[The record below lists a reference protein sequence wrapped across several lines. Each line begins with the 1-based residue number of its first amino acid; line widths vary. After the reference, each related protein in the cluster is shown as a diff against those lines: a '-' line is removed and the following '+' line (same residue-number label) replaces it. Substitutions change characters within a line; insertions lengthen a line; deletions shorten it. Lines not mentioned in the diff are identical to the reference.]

1 MNIFC
6 IRKGVTNLGPS
17 ESDFNS
23 RAGGN
28 QPGNY
33 FQLVVLIL
41 LIVLSAFFSSAE
53 TAFSSANRIKM
64 RSLADEGNKTA
75 ALVIKILDSYSKLL
89 SAILIG
95 NNVVNLSASS
105 LATTIAIALSE
116 PLGLQASLMTG
127 LATGI
132 LTVVVLLGGE
142 IVPKTWANL
151 NADKI
156 VLVYAPIIR
165 FLMVVLTPV
174 IFIVDKISTA
184 ILRLFRIDPNKKN
197 STMTEN
203 ELRSYVDVSHED
215 GVIEE
220 EEKEMIYNVFD
231 FGDSLAKDIMI
242 PRIDMVSVEDTATH
256 KEVMEL
262 FRENMYT
269 RLPVYHNSTDNIV
282 GIINIKDF
290 LFVKDPEKFAIKDIM
305 RDAYYTYE
313 YKKTSDLMMEM
324 RKSSSNIA
332 LVLNEYGSTEGMITL
347 EDLLEEIVGEIR
359 DEYDE
364 DEETLIQDLGD
375 NTYVVPGGMKLDDI
389 NNSIDT
395 NFTSE
400 DYDSIGGL
408 IIEKLDKLPEEG
420 ETVTLEDGT
429 ELTVKTVNQNRIE
442 EVLMKLPTVTEEN
455 AEEEGLEDKKED

>member
-1 MNIFC
+1 MDPDSLILTAEPAV
-6 IRKGVTNLGPS
+6 ISP
-17 ESDFNS
+17 
-23 RAGGN
+23 AII
-28 QPGNY
+28 
-33 FQLVVLIL
+33 FQLAVLVIL
-41 LIVLSAFFSSAE
+41 VILSAFFSSAE
-53 TAFSSANRIKM
+53 TAFSTFNKIKM
-64 RSLADEGNKTA
+64 RALAEEGNKKA
-75 ALVIKILDSYSKLL
+75 ALVLKILDSYSKLL

-105 LATTIAIALSE
+105 LATTVAIALSE

-151 NADKI
+151 YADKI
-156 VLVYAPIIR
+156 ALVYAPIIR
-165 FLMVVLTPV
+165 FLMVILTPV
-174 IFIVDKISTA
+174 IFIVDKIA
-184 ILRLFRIDPNKKN
+184 LGILKLFRIDPSKKN
-197 STMTEN
+197 NAMTES

-220 EEKEMIYNVFD
+220 EEREMIYNVFD

-242 PRIDMVSVEDTATH
+242 PRIDMVTVEDTATY

-269 RLPVYHNSTDNIV
+269 RLPVYHDSTDNII
-282 GIINIKDF
+282 GIINVKDF
-290 LFVKDPEKFAIKDIM
+290 LFVKDSDKFAIKDIL

-375 NTYVVPGGMKLDDI
+375 NTYIVPGGMKLDDI

-395 NFTSE
+395 DFSSE

-408 IIEKLDKLPEEG
+408 IIEKLDKLPEEN
-420 ETVTLEDGT
+420 ETVELEDGT
-429 ELTVKTVNQNRIE
+429 VLTVKTVNQNRIE
-442 EVLMKLPTVTEEN
+442 EVLMKLPVAAETNSEEN
-455 AEEEGLEDKKED
+455 AEAKKES

>member
-1 MNIFC
+1 M
-6 IRKGVTNLGPS
+6 L
-17 ESDFNS
+17 
-23 RAGGN
+23 
-28 QPGNY
+28 
-33 FQLVVLIL
+33 
-41 LIVLSAFFSSAE
+41 
-53 TAFSSANRIKM
+53 
-64 RSLADEGNKTA
+64 
-75 ALVIKILDSYSKLL
+75 KILDSYSKLL

-105 LATTIAIALSE
+105 LATTIAIALSKH
-116 PLGLQASLMTG
+116 LGLKEALMTG

-151 NADKI
+151 YADKI
-156 VLVYAPIIR
+156 ALAYAPIIQ
-165 FLMVVLTPV
+165 FLMTILTPV
-174 IFIVDKISTA
+174 IFIVDKIA
-184 ILRLFRIDPNKKN
+184 LGILKLFRIDPSKKN
-197 STMTEN
+197 NAMTES

-220 EEKEMIYNVFD
+220 EEREMIYNVFD

-242 PRIDMVSVEDTATH
+242 PRIDMVTVEDTATY

-269 RLPVYHNSTDNIV
+269 RLPVYHDSTDNII
-282 GIINIKDF
+282 GIINVKDF
-290 LFVKDPEKFAIKDIM
+290 LFVKDTEKFAIKDII

-364 DEETLIQDLGD
+364 DEETLIQDLGN
-375 NTYVVPGGMKLDDI
+375 NTYIVPGGMKLDDI

-395 NFTSE
+395 EFSSD

-408 IIEKLDKLPEEG
+408 IIEKLDKLPEED

-429 ELTVKTVNQNRIE
+429 KLTVKTVNQNRIE
-442 EVLMKLPTVTEEN
+442 EVLMQLPTSEEN
-455 AEEEGLEDKKED
+455 DNDNSETESQNEE

>member
-1 MNIFC
+1 MDPDSLILTAAPAV
-6 IRKGVTNLGPS
+6 ISP
-17 ESDFNS
+17 
-23 RAGGN
+23 AII
-28 QPGNY
+28 
-33 FQLVVLIL
+33 FQLVLLVIL
-41 LIVLSAFFSSAE
+41 VILSAFFSSAE
-53 TAFSSANRIKM
+53 TAFSTSNRIKM
-64 RSLADEGNKTA
+64 RTLADEGNKNA
-75 ALVIKILDSYSKLL
+75 ALVLKILDSYSKLL

-105 LATTIAIALSE
+105 LATTVAIALIE

-132 LTVVVLLGGE
+132 LTIVVLLGGE

-151 NADKI
+151 YADKI
-156 VLVYAPIIR
+156 VLIYAPVIR
-165 FLMVVLTPV
+165 FLMIILTPV
-174 IFIVDKISTA
+174 IFIVDKIA
-184 ILRLFRIDPNKKN
+184 LGILKLFRIDPSKKN
-197 STMTEN
+197 NAMTES

-220 EEKEMIYNVFD
+220 EEREMIYNVFD

-242 PRIDMVSVEDTATH
+242 PRIDMVSVEDTATY
-256 KEVMEL
+256 KEVMDL

-269 RLPVYHNSTDNIV
+269 RLPVYHDSTDNII

-290 LFVKDPEKFAIKDIM
+290 VFVKDTEKFAIKDII

-375 NTYVVPGGMKLDDI
+375 NTYIVPGGMKLDDI

-408 IIEKLDKLPEEG
+408 IIEHLDKLPEEN

-429 ELTVKTVNQNRIE
+429 QLTVKTVNQNRIE
-442 EVLMKLPTVTEEN
+442 EVCMVLPASNEETEDESK
-455 AEEEGLEDKKED
+455 EKED

>member
-1 MNIFC
+1 MDPASLILTAEPAVISPAIIFQ
-6 IRKGVTNLGPS
+6 I
-17 ESDFNS
+17 
-23 RAGGN
+23 
-28 QPGNY
+28 
-33 FQLVVLIL
+33 VVLIL

-132 LTVVVLLGGE
+132 LTVVVLLSGE

-156 VLVYAPIIR
+156 VLVYAPIMR

-184 ILRLFRIDPNKKN
+184 ILRLFRIDPNKRN

-269 RLPVYHNSTDNIV
+269 RLPVYHDSTDNIV

-395 NFTSE
+395 NFKSE

-420 ETVTLEDGT
+420 ETVTLDDGSQ
-429 ELTVKTVNQNRIE
+429 LTVKTVNQNRIE
-442 EVLMKLPTVTEEN
+442 EVLMKLSTVTEET

>member
-1 MNIFC
+1 MDPASLILTAEPAV
-6 IRKGVTNLGPS
+6 ISP
-17 ESDFNS
+17 
-23 RAGGN
+23 AII
-28 QPGNY
+28 
-33 FQLVVLIL
+33 FQLVILVVLVI
-41 LIVLSAFFSSAE
+41 LSAFFSSAE
-53 TAFSSANRIKM
+53 TAFSTANKIKM
-64 RSLADEGNKTA
+64 RALAEEGNKKA
-75 ALVIKILDSYSKLL
+75 ALVLKIMDSYSKLL

-105 LATTIAIALSE
+105 LATTIAISLSE
-116 PLGLQASLMTG
+116 PLGLQVSLMTG

-132 LTVVVLLGGE
+132 LTIVVLLGGE

-151 NADKI
+151 YADKI
-156 VLVYAPIIR
+156 ALTYAPIIR
-165 FLMVVLTPV
+165 FLMIILTPF
-174 IFIVDKISTA
+174 IFIVDKIALA
-184 ILRLFRIDPNKKN
+184 ILKLFRIDPSKKN
-197 STMTEN
+197 NTMTES

-220 EEKEMIYNVFD
+220 EEREMIYNVFD

-242 PRIDMVSVEDTATH
+242 PRIDMVTVEDTATY

-269 RLPVYHNSTDNIV
+269 RLPVYHDSTDNII
-282 GIINIKDF
+282 GIINVKDF
-290 LFVKDPEKFAIKDIM
+290 LFVKDTEKFAIKDIM

-313 YKKTSDLMMEM
+313 FKKTSDLMMEM

-395 NFTSE
+395 NFSSE

-408 IIEKLDKLPEEG
+408 IIEKLDKLPEED
-420 ETVTLEDGT
+420 ETVELEDGT
-429 ELTVKTVNQNRIE
+429 ILTVKTVNQNRIE
-442 EVLMKLPTVTEEN
+442 EVLMKLPSPVEEVS
-455 AEEEGLEDKKED
+455 EEATSDTKKED

>member
-1 MNIFC
+1 MSPAVI
-6 IRKGVTNLGPS
+6 
-17 ESDFNS
+17 
-23 RAGGN
+23 
-28 QPGNY
+28 
-33 FQLVVLIL
+33 FQLVILIL

-53 TAFSSANRIKM
+53 TAFSSTNRIKM
-64 RSLADEGNKTA
+64 RTLAEEENKTA
-75 ALVIKILDSYSKLL
+75 ALVLKILDSYSKLL

-116 PLGLQASLMTG
+116 PLGIQASLMTG

-132 LTVVVLLGGE
+132 LTVVVLLSGE

-151 NADKI
+151 YADKI
-156 VLVYAPIIR
+156 VLVYAPIIS
-165 FLMVVLTPV
+165 FLMAILTPV

-184 ILRLFRIDPNKKN
+184 ILKLFRIDPNKKN

-220 EEKEMIYNVFD
+220 EEREMIYNVFD

-242 PRIDMVSVEDTATH
+242 PRIDMVSVEDTATY
-256 KEVMEL
+256 KEIMEL

-269 RLPVYHNSTDNIV
+269 RLPVYHDSTDNII
-282 GIINIKDF
+282 GIINVKDF
-290 LFVKDPEKFAIKDIM
+290 LFVKDTEKFAIKDIL

-395 NFTSE
+395 RFSSE

-420 ETVTLEDGT
+420 ETVELEDGT
-429 ELTVKTVNQNRIE
+429 KLTVKTVNQNRIE
-442 EVLMKLPTVTEEN
+442 EVTMVLPTPQTENEEATESVEN
-455 AEEEGLEDKKED
+455 AEN

>member
-1 MNIFC
+1 MDPASLIL
-6 IRKGVTNLGPS
+6 T
-17 ESDFNS
+17 
-23 RAGGN
+23 A
-28 QPGNY
+28 QPAAISPAVI
-33 FQLVVLIL
+33 FQLVILIL

-53 TAFSSANRIKM
+53 TAFSSTNRIKM
-64 RSLADEGNKTA
+64 RTLAEEGNKTA
-75 ALVIKILDSYSKLL
+75 ALVLKILDSYSKLL

-116 PLGLQASLMTG
+116 PLGIQASIMTG

-132 LTVVVLLGGE
+132 LTVVVLLSGE

-151 NADKI
+151 YADKI
-156 VLVYAPIIR
+156 VLVYAPIMR
-165 FLMVVLTPV
+165 FLMAILTPV
-174 IFIVDKISTA
+174 IFIVDKIATA
-184 ILRLFRIDPNKKN
+184 ILKLFRIDPNKKN

-220 EEKEMIYNVFD
+220 EEREMIYNVFD

-242 PRIDMVSVEDTATH
+242 PRIDMVSVEDTATY

-269 RLPVYHNSTDNIV
+269 RLPVYHDSTDNII
-282 GIINIKDF
+282 GIINVKDF
-290 LFVKDPEKFAIKDIM
+290 LFVKDTEKFAIKDIL

-389 NNSIDT
+389 NNSLDT
-395 NFTSE
+395 RFSSE

-408 IIEKLDKLPEEG
+408 IIENLDKLPEEG
-420 ETVTLEDGT
+420 ETVELEDGT
-429 ELTVKTVNQNRIE
+429 KLTVKTVNQNRIE
-442 EVLMKLPTVTEEN
+442 EVIMVLPTPQAENEEATESVEN
-455 AEEEGLEDKKED
+455 AEN

>member
-1 MNIFC
+1 MDPASLILTAEPAV
-6 IRKGVTNLGPS
+6 ISP
-17 ESDFNS
+17 
-23 RAGGN
+23 AII
-28 QPGNY
+28 

-174 IFIVDKISTA
+174 IFIVDKISTG

-269 RLPVYHNSTDNIV
+269 RLPVYHDSTDNII

-442 EVLMKLPTVTEEN
+442 EVLMKLPTVTEETG
-455 AEEEGLEDKKED
+455 EEEVSEDKKED

>member
-1 MNIFC
+1 MDPDSLILTAAPAVISPAIF
-6 IRKGVTNLGPS
+6 
-17 ESDFNS
+17 
-23 RAGGN
+23 
-28 QPGNY
+28 
-33 FQLVVLIL
+33 FQLVVLIIL
-41 LIVLSAFFSSAE
+41 VILSAFFSSAE
-53 TAFSSANRIKM
+53 TAFSTVNRIKM
-64 RSLADEGNKTA
+64 RGLTEEGNKKA
-75 ALVIKILDSYSKLL
+75 ALVLKILDSYSKLL

-116 PLGLQASLMTG
+116 PLGLQVSLMTG

-132 LTVVVLLGGE
+132 LTIVVLLGGE

-156 VLVYAPIIR
+156 SLVYAPIIR
-165 FLMVVLTPV
+165 FLMNILTPI
-174 IFIVDKISTA
+174 IFIVDKIA
-184 ILRLFRIDPNKKN
+184 LGILKIFRIDPSKKN
-197 STMTEN
+197 NAMTES

-220 EEKEMIYNVFD
+220 EEREMIYNVFD

-242 PRIDMVSVEDTATH
+242 PRIDMVSVEDTATY
-256 KEVMEL
+256 KDVMDV

-269 RLPVYHNSTDNIV
+269 RLPVYKDTTDNII
-282 GIINIKDF
+282 GIINVKDF
-290 LFVKDPEKFAIKDIM
+290 LFVKDPEKFTIRDII

-375 NTYVVPGGMKLDDI
+375 NTYIVPGGMKLDDI

-395 NFTSE
+395 NFSSE

-408 IIEKLDKLPEEG
+408 IIEKLDKLPEEN
-420 ETVTLEDGT
+420 ETVELEDGT
-429 ELTVKTVNQNRIE
+429 TLTVKSINQNRIE
-442 EVLMKLPTVTEEN
+442 EVLMKLPAPALEETEDTSK
-455 AEEEGLEDKKED
+455 EE

>member
-1 MNIFC
+1 MDPASLILTAQPAAISPATIFQL
-6 IRKGVTNLGPS
+6 II
-17 ESDFNS
+17 
-23 RAGGN
+23 
-28 QPGNY
+28 
-33 FQLVVLIL
+33 LVVLVI
-41 LIVLSAFFSSAE
+41 LSAFFSSAE
-53 TAFSSANRIKM
+53 TAFSTTNRIKM
-64 RSLADEGNKTA
+64 RSLSEEGNKNAT
-75 ALVIKILDSYSKLL
+75 LVLKILDSYSKLL

-105 LATTIAIALSE
+105 IGTTIAISLSE
-116 PLGLQASLMTG
+116 PLGLKASLITG

-132 LTVVVLLGGE
+132 LTIVVLLGGE

-151 NADKI
+151 YADKI
-156 VLVYAPIIR
+156 ALIYAPIIR
-165 FLMVVLTPV
+165 FFMVILTPV
-174 IFIVDKISTA
+174 IFVVDKIA
-184 ILRLFRIDPNKKN
+184 LGILKIFRIDPHKKTN
-197 STMTEN
+197 AMTES

-220 EEKEMIYNVFD
+220 EEREMIYNVFD

-242 PRIDMVSVEDTATH
+242 PRIDMVTVEDTATY

-269 RLPVYHNSTDNIV
+269 RLPVYHDSTDNII
-282 GIINIKDF
+282 GIINVKDF
-290 LFVKDPEKFAIKDIM
+290 LFVKNTEAFAIKDIM

-364 DEETLIQDLGD
+364 DEETLIQDLGN

-408 IIEKLDKLPEEG
+408 IIEKLDKLPEEN
-420 ETVTLEDGT
+420 ETVELEDGT
-429 ELTVKTVNQNRIE
+429 QLTVKTVNQNRIE
-442 EVLMKLPTVTEEN
+442 EVLMVLPSP
-455 AEEEGLEDKKED
+455 AEEGNADTSDGKDSREI

>member
-1 MNIFC
+1 MDPASLILTAEPAV
-6 IRKGVTNLGPS
+6 ISP
-17 ESDFNS
+17 
-23 RAGGN
+23 AII
-28 QPGNY
+28 
-33 FQLVVLIL
+33 FQLVVLVIL
-41 LIVLSAFFSSAE
+41 IILSAFFSSAE
-53 TAFSSANRIKM
+53 TAFSTANRIKM
-64 RSLADEGNKTA
+64 RSLAEEGNKKA
-75 ALVIKILDSYSKLL
+75 ALVLKILDSYSKLL

-116 PLGLQASLMTG
+116 PLGLKEALMTG

-132 LTVVVLLGGE
+132 LTIVVLLGGE

-151 NADKI
+151 YADKI
-156 VLVYAPIIR
+156 ALTYAPIIR
-165 FLMVVLTPV
+165 FLMVILTPI
-174 IFIVDKISTA
+174 IFIVDKIA
-184 ILRLFRIDPNKKN
+184 LGILKLFRIDPSKKN
-197 STMTEN
+197 NAMTES

-242 PRIDMVSVEDTATH
+242 PRIDMVSVEDTATY

-269 RLPVYHNSTDNIV
+269 RLPVYHESTDNIV

-290 LFVKDPEKFAIKDIM
+290 LFVKDSEKFAIKDIM

-395 NFTSE
+395 DFESE

-420 ETVTLEDGT
+420 ETVTLEDGSQ
-429 ELTVKTVNQNRIE
+429 LTVKTVNQNRIE
-442 EVLMKLPTVTEEN
+442 EVLMKLPTVSEETTEEE
-455 AEEEGLEDKKED
+455 ASEDKEED

>member
-1 MNIFC
+1 MDPASLILTAEPAVISPATIFQ
-6 IRKGVTNLGPS
+6 I
-17 ESDFNS
+17 
-23 RAGGN
+23 
-28 QPGNY
+28 
-33 FQLVVLIL
+33 VVLIL
-41 LIVLSAFFSSAE
+41 LIALSAFFSSAE

-132 LTVVVLLGGE
+132 LTVVVLLSGE

-156 VLVYAPIIR
+156 VLVYAPIMR

-174 IFIVDKISTA
+174 IFIVDKIATA

-197 STMTEN
+197 SAMTEN

-242 PRIDMVSVEDTATH
+242 PRIDMVSVEDTATY

-269 RLPVYHNSTDNIV
+269 RLPVYHDSTDNIV

-442 EVLMKLPTVTEEN
+442 EVLMKLPTISEETSEDEN
-455 AEEEGLEDKKED
+455 SEDKKED

>member
-1 MNIFC
+1 MDPASLILTAEPAVISPAIIFQ
-6 IRKGVTNLGPS
+6 I
-17 ESDFNS
+17 
-23 RAGGN
+23 
-28 QPGNY
+28 
-33 FQLVVLIL
+33 VVLIL

-105 LATTIAIALSE
+105 LATTIAIALSK
-116 PLGLQASLMTG
+116 PLGLKEALMTG

-156 VLVYAPIIR
+156 VLVYAPIMR

-420 ETVTLEDGT
+420 ETVTLDDGSQ
-429 ELTVKTVNQNRIE
+429 LTVKTVNQNRIE
-442 EVLMKLPTVTEEN
+442 EVLMKLSTVTEET

>member
-1 MNIFC
+1 MDPDSLILTAEPAV
-6 IRKGVTNLGPS
+6 ISP
-17 ESDFNS
+17 
-23 RAGGN
+23 AII
-28 QPGNY
+28 
-33 FQLVVLIL
+33 FQLVVLVIL
-41 LIVLSAFFSSAE
+41 IILSAFFSSAE
-53 TAFSSANRIKM
+53 TAFSTSNRIKM
-64 RSLADEGNKTA
+64 RSLAEEGNKRA
-75 ALVIKILDSYSKLL
+75 ALVLKILDSYSKLL

-105 LATTIAIALSE
+105 LATTIAIALSKH
-116 PLGLQASLMTG
+116 LGLKEALMTG

-151 NADKI
+151 YADKI
-156 VLVYAPIIR
+156 ALAYAPIIQ
-165 FLMVVLTPV
+165 FLMTILTPV
-174 IFIVDKISTA
+174 IFIVDKIA
-184 ILRLFRIDPNKKN
+184 LGILKLFRIDPSKKN
-197 STMTEN
+197 NAMTES

-220 EEKEMIYNVFD
+220 EEREMIYNVFD

-242 PRIDMVSVEDTATH
+242 PRIDMVTVEDTATY

-269 RLPVYHNSTDNIV
+269 RLPVYHDSTDNII
-282 GIINIKDF
+282 GIINVKDF
-290 LFVKDPEKFAIKDIM
+290 LFVKDTEKFAIKDII

-364 DEETLIQDLGD
+364 DEETLIQDLGN
-375 NTYVVPGGMKLDDI
+375 NTYIVPGGMKLDDI

-395 NFTSE
+395 EFSSD

-408 IIEKLDKLPEEG
+408 IIEKLDKLPEED

-429 ELTVKTVNQNRIE
+429 KLTVKTVNQNRIE
-442 EVLMKLPTVTEEN
+442 EVLMQLPTSEEN
-455 AEEEGLEDKKED
+455 DNDNSETESQNEE

>member
-1 MNIFC
+1 MDPASLILTAEPAVISPAIIC
-6 IRKGVTNLGPS
+6 
-17 ESDFNS
+17 
-23 RAGGN
+23 
-28 QPGNY
+28 
-33 FQLVVLIL
+33 QLVVLIL

-156 VLVYAPIIR
+156 VLVYAPIIC

-174 IFIVDKISTA
+174 IFIVDKISTG

-269 RLPVYHNSTDNIV
+269 RLPVYHDSTDNII

-442 EVLMKLPTVTEEN
+442 EVLMKLPTVTEETG
-455 AEEEGLEDKKED
+455 EEEVSEDKKED

>member
-1 MNIFC
+1 MDPDSLILTAAPATISPAIIFQ
-6 IRKGVTNLGPS
+6 I
-17 ESDFNS
+17 
-23 RAGGN
+23 
-28 QPGNY
+28 
-33 FQLVVLIL
+33 VVLVIL
-41 LIVLSAFFSSAE
+41 VILSAFFSSAE
-53 TAFSSANRIKM
+53 TAFSTANRIKM
-64 RSLADEGNKTA
+64 RGLAEEGNKKA
-75 ALVIKILDSYSKLL
+75 ALVLKILDSYSKLL

-156 VLVYAPIIR
+156 VLTFAPIIK
-165 FLMVVLTPV
+165 FLMTILTPV
-174 IFIVDKISTA
+174 IFIVDKIA
-184 ILRLFRIDPNKKN
+184 VGILKLFRIDPSKKN
-197 STMTEN
+197 NAMTES

-220 EEKEMIYNVFD
+220 EEREMIYNVFD

-242 PRIDMVSVEDTATH
+242 PRIDMVSVEDTATY
-256 KEVMEL
+256 KEITEV

-269 RLPVYHNSTDNIV
+269 RLPVYHDSTDNII

-290 LFVKDPEKFAIKDIM
+290 LFVENPDKFAIKDII

-364 DEETLIQDLGD
+364 DEETLINDLGD
-375 NTYVVPGGMKLDDI
+375 NTYIVPGGMKLDDI

-395 NFTSE
+395 NFSSE

-408 IIEKLDKLPEEG
+408 IIERLDKLPEEG
-420 ETVTLEDGT
+420 ETVELEDGT
-429 ELTVKTVNQNRIE
+429 VLTVRTVNQNRIE
-442 EVLMKLPTVTEEN
+442 EVLMKLPVP
-455 AEEEGLEDKKED
+455 ASEEEEKATDENKEE

>member
-1 MNIFC
+1 MDPASLILTAEPAVISPATIFQ
-6 IRKGVTNLGPS
+6 I
-17 ESDFNS
+17 
-23 RAGGN
+23 
-28 QPGNY
+28 
-33 FQLVVLIL
+33 VVLIL
-41 LIVLSAFFSSAE
+41 LIALSAFFSSAE

-132 LTVVVLLGGE
+132 LTVVVLLSGE

-156 VLVYAPIIR
+156 VLVYAPIMR

-174 IFIVDKISTA
+174 IFIVDKIATA

-197 STMTEN
+197 SAMTEN

-269 RLPVYHNSTDNIV
+269 RLPVYHDSTDNIV

-375 NTYVVPGGMKLDDI
+375 NTYVVPGGMKLDDV

-442 EVLMKLPTVTEEN
+442 EVLMKLPTVSEETPEDEN
-455 AEEEGLEDKKED
+455 SEDKKED

>member
-1 MNIFC
+1 MDPASLILTAEPAV
-6 IRKGVTNLGPS
+6 ISP
-17 ESDFNS
+17 
-23 RAGGN
+23 AII
-28 QPGNY
+28 
-33 FQLVVLIL
+33 FQLVVLVIL
-41 LIVLSAFFSSAE
+41 VVLSAFFSSAE
-53 TAFSSANRIKM
+53 TAFSTANRIKM
-64 RSLADEGNKTA
+64 RTLAEDGNKRA
-75 ALVIKILDSYSKLL
+75 AQVLKILESYSKLL

-105 LATTIAIALSE
+105 LATTVAIALSE
-116 PLGLQASLMTG
+116 PLGLQTSLMTG

-132 LTVVVLLGGE
+132 LTIVVLLGGE

-151 NADKI
+151 YADKI
-156 VLVYAPIIR
+156 ALTYAPVIR
-165 FLMVVLTPV
+165 FLMVILTPI
-174 IFIVDKISTA
+174 IFIVDKIA
-184 ILRLFRIDPNKKN
+184 LGILKLFRIDPSKKN
-197 STMTEN
+197 NAMTES

-269 RLPVYHNSTDNIV
+269 RLPVYHDSTDNIV

-420 ETVTLEDGT
+420 ETVSLEDGT
-429 ELTVKTVNQNRIE
+429 KLTVKTINQNRIE
-442 EVLMKLPTVTEEN
+442 EVLMVLPSQEETVEEN
-455 AEEEGLEDKKED
+455 TSEEKEN

>member
-1 MNIFC
+1 MDPDSLMLTATPAAISPAIIFQL
-6 IRKGVTNLGPS
+6 II
-17 ESDFNS
+17 
-23 RAGGN
+23 
-28 QPGNY
+28 
-33 FQLVVLIL
+33 LVVLVI
-41 LIVLSAFFSSAE
+41 LSAFFSSAE
-53 TAFSSANRIKM
+53 TAFSTANRIKM
-64 RSLADEGNKTA
+64 RSLAEDGNKKA
-75 ALVIKILDSYSKLL
+75 ILVLNILDSYSKLL

-105 LATTIAIALSE
+105 LATTIAISLSE

-151 NADKI
+151 YADKI
-156 VLVYAPIIR
+156 SLLYAPIIR
-165 FLMVVLTPV
+165 FLMFILTPAIV
-174 IFIVDKISTA
+174 IVDA
-184 ILRLFRIDPNKKN
+184 IATGILKLFRIDTSKKYN
-197 STMTEN
+197 TMTES
-203 ELRSYVDVSHED
+203 ELRSYVEVSHED

-220 EEKEMIYNVFD
+220 EEREMIYNVFD

-242 PRIDMVSVEDTATH
+242 PRIDMVSVEDTASY

-269 RLPVYHNSTDNIV
+269 RLPVYHDSTDNII
-282 GIINIKDF
+282 GIINVKDF
-290 LFVKDPEKFAIKDIM
+290 LFVKDTDKFAIKDIL

-364 DEETLIQDLGD
+364 DEETLIQDLGN
-375 NTYVVPGGMKLDDI
+375 NTYIVPGGMKTDDI

-395 NFTSE
+395 EFSSE

-408 IIEKLDKLPEEG
+408 IIERLDKLPEEG
-420 ETVTLEDGT
+420 ETVELEDGT
-429 ELTVKTVNQNRIE
+429 ILTVKTVNQNRIE
-442 EVLMKLPTVTEEN
+442 EVLMVLPPADSTEDIKDEPDKN
-455 AEEEGLEDKKED
+455 EE

>member
-1 MNIFC
+1 MDPDSLILTAEPAV
-6 IRKGVTNLGPS
+6 ISP
-17 ESDFNS
+17 
-23 RAGGN
+23 AII
-28 QPGNY
+28 
-33 FQLVVLIL
+33 FQLVILIIL
-41 LIVLSAFFSSAE
+41 VILSSFFSSAE
-53 TAFSSANRIKM
+53 TAFSTCNKIKM
-64 RSLADEGNKTA
+64 RALTEEGNKKA
-75 ALVIKILDSYSKLL
+75 ALVLKILDSYSKLL

-151 NADKI
+151 YADKI
-156 VLVYAPIIR
+156 ALVYAPIIR
-165 FLMVVLTPV
+165 FLMVILTPV
-174 IFIVDKISTA
+174 IFIVDKIA
-184 ILRLFRIDPNKKN
+184 LGILKLFRIDPSKKN
-197 STMTEN
+197 NAMTES

-220 EEKEMIYNVFD
+220 EEREMIYNVFD

-242 PRIDMVSVEDTATH
+242 PRIDMVTVEDTATY

-269 RLPVYHNSTDNIV
+269 RLPVYHDSTDNII
-282 GIINIKDF
+282 GIINVKDF
-290 LFVKDPEKFAIKDIM
+290 LFVKDTEKFAIKDII

-395 NFTSE
+395 NFSSE

-408 IIEKLDKLPEEG
+408 IIEKLDKLPEEN
-420 ETVTLEDGT
+420 ETVE
-429 ELTVKTVNQNRIE
+429 
-442 EVLMKLPTVTEEN
+442 LMKLPSIAETNSEEN
-455 AEEEGLEDKKED
+455 AEAKKES

>member
-1 MNIFC
+1 MDPASLILTAEPAV
-6 IRKGVTNLGPS
+6 ISP
-17 ESDFNS
+17 
-23 RAGGN
+23 AII
-28 QPGNY
+28 

-156 VLVYAPIIR
+156 VLVYAPIIC

-174 IFIVDKISTA
+174 IFIVDKISTG

-269 RLPVYHNSTDNIV
+269 RLPVYHDSTDNII

-442 EVLMKLPTVTEEN
+442 EVLMKLPTVTEETG
-455 AEEEGLEDKKED
+455 EEEVSEDKKED

>member
-1 MNIFC
+1 MDPASLILTAEPAV
-6 IRKGVTNLGPS
+6 ISP
-17 ESDFNS
+17 
-23 RAGGN
+23 AII
-28 QPGNY
+28 
-33 FQLVVLIL
+33 FQLVVLVIL
-41 LIVLSAFFSSAE
+41 VIMSAFFSSAE
-53 TAFSSANRIKM
+53 TAFSTCNRIKM
-64 RSLADEGNKTA
+64 RALAEDGNKKA
-75 ALVIKILDSYSKLL
+75 ALVLKILDSYSKLL

-105 LATTIAIALSE
+105 IGTTIAISLSE

-132 LTVVVLLGGE
+132 LTIVVLLGGE

-151 NADKI
+151 YADKI
-156 VLVYAPIIR
+156 ALIYAPAIK
-165 FLMVVLTPV
+165 FLMTILTPV
-174 IFIVDKISTA
+174 IFIVDLIATG
-184 ILRLFRIDPNKKN
+184 ILKLFHIDTSKKYN
-197 STMTEN
+197 AMTES
-203 ELRSYVDVSHED
+203 ELRSYVEVSHED

-220 EEKEMIYNVFD
+220 EEREMIYNVFD

-242 PRIDMVSVEDTATH
+242 PRIDMVTVEDTATY
-256 KEVMEL
+256 KEIMEL

-269 RLPVYHNSTDNIV
+269 RLPVYHDSTDNII
-282 GIINIKDF
+282 GIINVKDF
-290 LFVKDPEKFAIKDIM
+290 LFVKDPDKFSIKDVM
-305 RDAYYTYE
+305 REAYYTYE

-375 NTYVVPGGMKLDDI
+375 STYVVPGGMKLDDI
-389 NNSIDT
+389 NNFLDT
-395 NFTSE
+395 EFSSD

-420 ETVTLEDGT
+420 ETVELEDT
-429 ELTVKTVNQNRIE
+429 TKLTVKTVNQNRIE
-442 EVLMKLPTVTEEN
+442 EVLMVLPTPEQSSDN
-455 AEEEGLEDKKED
+455 KEEEKKED